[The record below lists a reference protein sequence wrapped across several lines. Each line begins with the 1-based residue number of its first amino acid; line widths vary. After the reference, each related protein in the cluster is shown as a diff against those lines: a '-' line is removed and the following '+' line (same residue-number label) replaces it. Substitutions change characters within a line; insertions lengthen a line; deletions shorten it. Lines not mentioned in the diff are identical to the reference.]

1 MSSDNDPSFVLTHIL
16 HQTFYLSTSES
27 AKMFIQL
34 MNKVSWKTHSK
45 RSLLRTC
52 VFHSSIPIA
61 RFLRNIILREKIRK
75 ASISEKRVCGDLT
88 FWPKKFT
95 RLPNHLASP
104 QDFLFDYFQ
113 LQASTSDHSSCQV
126 DMNEWLDK
134 LVNRQLMIN
143 PMQKNQ

>member
-52 VFHSSIPIA
+52 VFDSSIPIA
-61 RFLRNIILREKIRK
+61 RFLRNIFLREKIRK

-95 RLPNHLASP
+95 GLPNQLASP

-113 LQASTSDHSSCQV
+113 LQASTSDRSSCQV
-126 DMNEWLDK
+126 DMNELLNK
-134 LVNRQLMIN
+134 LVN
-143 PMQKNQ
+143 

>member
-52 VFHSSIPIA
+52 VFDSSIPIA
-61 RFLRNIILREKIRK
+61 RFLRNIFLREKIRK

-95 RLPNHLASP
+95 GLPNQLASP

-113 LQASTSDHSSCQV
+113 LQASTSDRSSCQV
-126 DMNEWLDK
+126 DMNEWLNK
-134 LVNRQLMIN
+134 LVN
-143 PMQKNQ
+143 